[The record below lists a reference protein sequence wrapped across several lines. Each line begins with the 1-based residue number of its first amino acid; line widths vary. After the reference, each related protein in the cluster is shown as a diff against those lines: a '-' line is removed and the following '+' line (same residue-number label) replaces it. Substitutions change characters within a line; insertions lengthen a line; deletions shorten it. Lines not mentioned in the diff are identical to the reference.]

1 MEGIPQFPRSA
12 IFLQECCVD
21 MSSALFAL
29 LSAQIYAGDKA
40 PTTTGLDPLL
50 SRGRAQVGGGIT
62 WPKAGN
68 LIAWPFGWIGA
79 VCWNCNNFA
88 GFTSCHGIPESPHF
102 PSDHTYIRTSESEL
116 SSAQKFLAITW
127 TIKSQLNS

>member
-1 MEGIPQFPRSA
+1 
-12 IFLQECCVD
+12 

-50 SRGRAQVGGGIT
+50 WRGRAQVGGGIT

-68 LIAWPFGWIGA
+68 LQCLR
-79 VCWNCNNFA
+79 VMMMMMMMA
-88 GFTSCHGIPESPHF
+88 GC
-102 PSDHTYIRTSESEL
+102 
-116 SSAQKFLAITW
+116 
-127 TIKSQLNS
+127 